1 VDPIQPIRGQP
12 PAIQP
17 IPPLT
22 RTDRTEEKRRR
33 DEEEQRRR
41 KRRDGQGAPQDEPP
55 DDGRPH
61 VDIRV

>member
-1 VDPIQPIRGQP
+1 MDPIQPIRGQP

-41 KRRDGQGAPQDEPP
+41 KRREDQDADDEQP

>member
-41 KRRDGQGAPQDEPP
+41 KRRDGQGSSQDEPP